1 MNLFRICLS
10 LLALTGG
17 AFLASPASAQNNA
30 APVPEDEIS
39 ALEAKRVEAGKA
51 ASSSRKKLAIRR
63 VIREAESLV
72 QKHSTAPNRY
82 EVLSILFRSQ
92 QALVQLD
99 NSSTNRKAFLTT
111 CATLAKAP
119 DEYAALRLDADLLL
133 TQAEAARR
141 GGDSHARSDAL
152 RPLVERYLD
161 TEVEAKVI
169 RIAMIMALEFGN
181 SRLVVASTWRAG
193 LIHINWE
200 LAARGNAAPIL

>member
-10 LLALTGG
+10 LLTLTGG

-30 APVPEDEIS
+30 VPVPEDVIS
-39 ALEAKRVEAGKA
+39 TLEAKRVEAGKA

-72 QKHSTAPNRY
+72 QKHSAASNRY

-111 CATLAKAP
+111 CAILAKAP

-133 TQAEAARR
+133 TQADSARR

-152 RPLVERYLD
+152 RPL
-161 TEVEAKVI
+161 
-169 RIAMIMALEFGN
+169 
-181 SRLVVASTWRAG
+181 
-193 LIHINWE
+193 
-200 LAARGNAAPIL
+200 

>member
-1 MNLFRICLS
+1 MTGKELSSMNLFRICLS
-10 LLALTGG
+10 LLTLTGG
-17 AFLASPASAQNNA
+17 AFLASTASAQNNA
-30 APVPEDEIS
+30 VPVPEDVIP

-51 ASSSRKKLAIRR
+51 ASSSRKKLAVRR

-72 QKHSTAPNRY
+72 QKHSAAPNRY

-111 CATLAKAP
+111 CAILAKAP

-169 RIAMIMALEFGN
+169 RIAMRSWLWN
-181 SRLVVASTWRAG
+181 SVTT
-193 LIHINWE
+193 NWSMTSE
-200 LAARGNAAPIL
+200 T